1 MPCAHASAPNCSSP
15 TDPFPVS
22 EDFKGERIALDDIN
36 MHIVIPDDYQHVI
49 RSLDC
54 FSLLDGLQVS
64 IYHDA
69 QKNPNVLAQRF
80 RDADALVLTRERTSI
95 GAQLLT
101 QLPRLK
107 LISQTGKTGVHIDL
121 DACTAQGVAVMEGR
135 GSPIAPAELTW
146 TLILNARRQLIPAIQ
161 GLYAGHWQTN
171 LGERLYGQTLGIW
184 GYGRIGQRLARYAQA
199 FDMSVL
205 VWGSETARDAAVR
218 DGHRAAGCKQAFFS
232 DVDVLSLN
240 LRLTE
245 STRHVVTVDDL
256 LQMKPSALLVN
267 TSRAEL
273 LAPGALLQALSSG
286 RPGYAALDVLDDEPI
301 LDQAHP
307 LLNHPRVLCTPHLG
321 YVEKHSYELYFGDA
335 FANVQA
341 FFRGDPCQLVK
352 PAAMQ

>member
-1 MPCAHASAPNCSSP
+1 
-15 TDPFPVS
+15 
-22 EDFKGERIALDDIN
+22 

-54 FSLLDGLQVS
+54 FSLLDGHQVS
-64 IYHDA
+64 IYHDV
-69 QKNPNVLAQRF
+69 QKSPNVLAQRF
-80 RDADALVLTRERTSI
+80 RDADALVLTRERTNI
-95 GAQLLT
+95 GAQLLA

-107 LISQTGKTGVHIDL
+107 LISQTGKAGVHIDL
-121 DACTAQGVAVMEGR
+121 EACSLQGVTVLEGR

-146 TLILNARRQLIPAIQ
+146 ALILNARRQLIPAIQ

-199 FDMSVL
+199 FDMPVL
-205 VWGSETARDAAVR
+205 VWGSEASKDAAVR
-218 DGHRAAGCKQAFFS
+218 DGHRAASCKQAFFS
-232 DVDVLSLN
+232 EVDVLSLN

-245 STRHVVTVDDL
+245 STRHVVNVDDL

-273 LAPGALLQALSSG
+273 LAPGALLEALSTG

-301 LDQAHP
+301 LDEAHP

-321 YVEKHSYELYFGDA
+321 YTERHSYELYFGDA

-352 PAAMQ
+352 PAAAQQRLPDPVTK

>member
-1 MPCAHASAPNCSSP
+1 
-15 TDPFPVS
+15 
-22 EDFKGERIALDDIN
+22 

>member
-1 MPCAHASAPNCSSP
+1 
-15 TDPFPVS
+15 
-22 EDFKGERIALDDIN
+22 

-54 FSLLDGLQVS
+54 FSLLDGHQVS
-64 IYHDA
+64 VYHDTV
-69 QKNPNVLAQRF
+69 KNLDLLAQRF
-80 RDADALVLTRERTSI
+80 RDADALVLTRERTRI
-95 GAQLLT
+95 GAALLA
-101 QLPRLK
+101 QLPKLK
-107 LISQTGKTGVHIDL
+107 LISQTGKVGAHLDL
-121 DACTAQGVAVMEGR
+121 DACSAQGVAVMEGR

-146 TLILNARRQLIPAIQ
+146 ALMLNARRQLIPAIQ

-199 FDMSVL
+199 FDMPVL
-205 VWGSETARDAAVR
+205 VWGSETSRDAAVR
-218 DGHRAAGCKQAFFS
+218 DGHRAASCKQAFFGE
-232 DVDVLSLN
+232 VDVLSLN

-245 STRHVVTVDDL
+245 STRHVVTLDDL

-273 LAPGALLQALSSG
+273 LAPGALFEALSEG

-301 LDQAHP
+301 LDEAHP

-321 YVEKHSYELYFGDA
+321 YAEKHSYELYFGDA

-352 PAAMQ
+352 PAAVQQRLPDLATK